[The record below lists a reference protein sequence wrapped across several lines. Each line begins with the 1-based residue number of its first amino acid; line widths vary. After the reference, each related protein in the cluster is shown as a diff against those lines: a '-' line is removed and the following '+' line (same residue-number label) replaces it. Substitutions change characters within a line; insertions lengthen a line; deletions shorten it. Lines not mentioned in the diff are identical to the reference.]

1 MEEITVRVGR
11 QTQDTSTQLELTFQR
26 PTAVWRARHPR
37 LAITSPIA
45 ELEALEAD
53 IMSTPDPPHLINEIA
68 QVLAFLSEIDF
79 GLELLNTI
87 PMPTD
92 HISKEKYAT
101 FTSRRFKKADALKGF
116 HQDNC
121 VICAEKFKSNQKIPI
136 LPCGH
141 DFHWKCLGK
150 WVTKQKKSCPI
161 CKADVC

>member
-1 MEEITVRVGR
+1 MEEIIVRVER
-11 QTQDTSTQLELTFQR
+11 QGGLTSTQVELTFQR
-26 PTAVWRARHPR
+26 PTAVWRAMH
-37 LAITSPIA
+37 AHHSAADIA

-68 QVLAFLSEIDF
+68 QVLAFLSEINF
-79 GLELLNTI
+79 GLELLDTI

-141 DFHWKCLGK
+141 DFHWKCLEK

-161 CKADVC
+161 CKAGVC